1 MKEINIHSNP
11 EYDTPNE
18 KICKSIINYVF
29 SKEKINLYEISVI
42 FTSDIYVSDLKKR
55 FFLKDQWTDV
65 IAFPLHSNK
74 KEKIEGEIY
83 ISMPTAKE
91 NADKFN
97 QAYEKEVARLII
109 HGVLHLLDYSDQ
121 SYKGKKTM
129 YKMEENMITT
139 LQSLLR
145 NRQDISSND
154 SSLSPK

>member
-11 EYDTPNE
+11 EYDMPNE

-97 QAYEKEVARLII
+97 QPYEKEVARLII
-109 HGVLHLLDYSDQ
+109 HGVLHLLDYSDN
-121 SYKGKKTM
+121 SSKGKQAMSKIEDDILKQTRW
-129 YKMEENMITT
+129 KA
-139 LQSLLR
+139 LLE
-145 NRQDISSND
+145 
-154 SSLSPK
+154 

>member
-1 MKEINIHSNP
+1 MKEINIYSNP
-11 EYDTPNE
+11 EYDILNE

-29 SKEKINLYEISVI
+29 SLEKINLYKVSVI

-65 IAFPLHSNK
+65 IAFPLHRNK
-74 KEKIEGEIY
+74 KEKVEGEIY

-121 SYKGKKTM
+121 SYKGKQTM
-129 YKMEENMITT
+129 SKMEENILKETRWKT
-139 LQSLLR
+139 LFET
-145 NRQDISSND
+145 
-154 SSLSPK
+154 

>member
-11 EYDTPNE
+11 ELERPNE
-18 KICKSIINYVF
+18 KICKSIINYVL
-29 SKEKINLYEISVI
+29 SIEEIKSYEISII

-91 NADKFN
+91 NAEKFN
-97 QAYEKEVARLII
+97 QAYEKELARLII
-109 HGVLHLLDYSDQ
+109 HGVLHLLDYSDD
-121 SYKGKKTM
+121 SSKGKQAMSKIEDDILKQTRW
-129 YKMEENMITT
+129 KA
-139 LQSLLR
+139 LLE
-145 NRQDISSND
+145 
-154 SSLSPK
+154 

>member
-55 FFLKDQWTDV
+55 FFLKDEWTDV

-129 YKMEENMITT
+129 SKMEENILKETRWKNLFET
-139 LQSLLR
+139 
-145 NRQDISSND
+145 
-154 SSLSPK
+154 

>member
-29 SKEKINLYEISVI
+29 SKEKINLYKISVI

-65 IAFPLHSNK
+65 IAFPLHRNK
-74 KEKIEGEIY
+74 KEKVEGEIY

-91 NADKFN
+91 NADKYN

-121 SYKGKKTM
+121 SYKEKQTM
-129 YKMEENMITT
+129 SKMEENILKETRWKT
-139 LQSLLR
+139 LFET
-145 NRQDISSND
+145 
-154 SSLSPK
+154 

>member
-11 EYDTPNE
+11 EYDTPNR
-18 KICKSIINYVF
+18 KICKSIIRYVF
-29 SKEKINLYEISVI
+29 DNEKITLYQVNII
-42 FTSDIYVSDLKKR
+42 FTSDIFVSDLKKR

-65 IAFPLHSNK
+65 IAFPLHRNK

-91 NADKFN
+91 NANKFN

-129 YKMEENMITT
+129 STMEENILKETRWKNLFET
-139 LQSLLR
+139 
-145 NRQDISSND
+145 
-154 SSLSPK
+154 

>member
-11 EYDTPNE
+11 EYDMPNE

-97 QAYEKEVARLII
+97 QPYEKEVARLII

-129 YKMEENMITT
+129 SKMEENILKETRWKNLFET
-139 LQSLLR
+139 
-145 NRQDISSND
+145 
-154 SSLSPK
+154 

>member
-83 ISMPTAKE
+83 ISMPTAKQ

-129 YKMEENMITT
+129 SKMEENILKETRWKNLFET
-139 LQSLLR
+139 
-145 NRQDISSND
+145 
-154 SSLSPK
+154 

>member
-11 EYDTPNE
+11 EYETPNE

-42 FTSDIYVSDLKKR
+42 FTSDIYVSDLKKK

-65 IAFPLHSNK
+65 IAFPLHCIK
-74 KEKIEGEIY
+74 KEEIEGEIY

-121 SYKGKKTM
+121 SNKGKQIM
-129 YKMEENMITT
+129 SKMEENILKETRWKT
-139 LQSLLR
+139 LFET
-145 NRQDISSND
+145 
-154 SSLSPK
+154 

>member
-121 SYKGKKTM
+121 SYKEKQTM
-129 YKMEENMITT
+129 SKMEENILKETRWKT
-139 LQSLLR
+139 LFET
-145 NRQDISSND
+145 
-154 SSLSPK
+154 

>member
-1 MKEINIHSNP
+1 MKEINIHSNQ

-121 SYKGKKTM
+121 SNKGKQIM
-129 YKMEENMITT
+129 CKMEENILKETRWKT
-139 LQSLLR
+139 LFET
-145 NRQDISSND
+145 
-154 SSLSPK
+154 

>member
-1 MKEINIHSNP
+1 MKEINIYSNP
-11 EYDTPNE
+11 EYETPNE

-42 FTSDIYVSDLKKR
+42 FTSDIYVSDLKKK

-121 SYKGKKTM
+121 SNKGKQIM
-129 YKMEENMITT
+129 SKMEENI
-139 LQSLLR
+139 LKEVRWKALFE
-145 NRQDISSND
+145 
-154 SSLSPK
+154 K

>member
-11 EYDTPNE
+11 EYETPNE

-65 IAFPLHSNK
+65 IAFPLHDNK

-91 NADKFN
+91 NAKKYH

-109 HGVLHLLDYSDQ
+109 HGVFHLLDYSDQ
-121 SYKGKKTM
+121 TCEEKQTM
-129 YKMEENMITT
+129 SKMEESILNETT
-139 LQSLLR
+139 WQALFEKK
-145 NRQDISSND
+145 N
-154 SSLSPK
+154 K

>member
-1 MKEINIHSNP
+1 MKEINIYSNP

-121 SYKGKKTM
+121 SYKEKQTM
-129 YKMEENMITT
+129 SKMEENILKEIRWKT
-139 LQSLLR
+139 LFET
-145 NRQDISSND
+145 
-154 SSLSPK
+154 

>member
-11 EYDTPNE
+11 EYETPNE

-42 FTSDIYVSDLKKR
+42 FTSDIYVRDLKKR

-121 SYKGKKTM
+121 SYKGKQIM
-129 YKMEENMITT
+129 SKMEENILKETRWKT
-139 LQSLLR
+139 LFET
-145 NRQDISSND
+145 
-154 SSLSPK
+154 

>member
-1 MKEINIHSNP
+1 MKEINIYSNP
-11 EYDTPNE
+11 EYETPNE
-18 KICKSIINYVF
+18 KICESIINYVF

-42 FTSDIYVSDLKKR
+42 FTSDIYVSDLKKK

-121 SYKGKKTM
+121 SYKEKQTM
-129 YKMEENMITT
+129 SKMEENILKETRWKDLFET
-139 LQSLLR
+139 
-145 NRQDISSND
+145 
-154 SSLSPK
+154 

>member
-29 SKEKINLYEISVI
+29 SLEKINLYEVSVI
-42 FTSDIYVSDLKKR
+42 FTSDIYVSNLKKR

-65 IAFPLHSNK
+65 IAFPLHRNK

-91 NADKFN
+91 NANKFN

-109 HGVLHLLDYSDQ
+109 HGVLHLLDYSDK
-121 SYKGKKTM
+121 SYKEKQNM
-129 YKMEENMITT
+129 SKMEENI
-139 LQSLLR
+139 LKGVKWKALFE
-145 NRQDISSND
+145 
-154 SSLSPK
+154 K

>member
-74 KEKIEGEIY
+74 KEKI
-83 ISMPTAKE
+83 
-91 NADKFN
+91 
-97 QAYEKEVARLII
+97 
-109 HGVLHLLDYSDQ
+109 
-121 SYKGKKTM
+121 
-129 YKMEENMITT
+129 
-139 LQSLLR
+139 
-145 NRQDISSND
+145 
-154 SSLSPK
+154 

>member
-11 EYDTPNE
+11 ELERPNG
-18 KICKSIINYVF
+18 KICKSIINYVL
-29 SKEKINLYEISVI
+29 SIEAIKSYEISII

-91 NADKFN
+91 NAEKFN
-97 QAYEKEVARLII
+97 QAYEKELARLII
-109 HGVLHLLDYSDQ
+109 HGVLHLLDYSDD
-121 SYKGKKTM
+121 SSKGKQAMSKIEDDILKQTRW
-129 YKMEENMITT
+129 KA
-139 LQSLLR
+139 LLE
-145 NRQDISSND
+145 
-154 SSLSPK
+154 

>member
-55 FFLKDQWTDV
+55 FLLKDQWTDV
-65 IAFPLHSNK
+65 IAFPLHCIK

-91 NADKFN
+91 NAKKYH

-109 HGVLHLLDYSDQ
+109 HGVFHLLDYSDQ
-121 SYKGKKTM
+121 TCEEKQTM
-129 YKMEENMITT
+129 SKMEESILNETT
-139 LQSLLR
+139 WQALFEKK
-145 NRQDISSND
+145 N
-154 SSLSPK
+154 K

>member
-83 ISMPTAKE
+83 ISMPTAKQ

-129 YKMEENMITT
+129 STMEENILKETRWKNLFET
-139 LQSLLR
+139 
-145 NRQDISSND
+145 
-154 SSLSPK
+154 

>member
-42 FTSDIYVSDLKKR
+42 FTSAIYVSDLKKK

-65 IAFPLHSNK
+65 IAFPLHCIK

-91 NADKFN
+91 NANKFN

-121 SYKGKKTM
+121 SYKGKQIM
-129 YKMEENMITT
+129 SKMEENILKETRWKT
-139 LQSLLR
+139 LFET
-145 NRQDISSND
+145 
-154 SSLSPK
+154 